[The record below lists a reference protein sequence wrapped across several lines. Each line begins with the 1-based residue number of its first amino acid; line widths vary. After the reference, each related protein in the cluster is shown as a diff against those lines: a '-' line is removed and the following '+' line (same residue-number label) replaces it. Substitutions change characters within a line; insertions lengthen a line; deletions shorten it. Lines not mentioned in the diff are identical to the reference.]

1 MREQKGTP
9 ETSKIENTL
18 KRGKWN
24 PQRRQMLS
32 RLKKRNTIRREAA
45 GNAEFPSMRTLGEST
60 DWAGTKGE
68 CVAGKGTSMGHWLS
82 NTQEGKSCENVVL
95 PANN

>member
-1 MREQKGTP
+1 
-9 ETSKIENTL
+9 
-18 KRGKWN
+18 
-24 PQRRQMLS
+24 MLS
-32 RLKKRNTIRREAA
+32 RSKKRNTMWREAA
-45 GNAEFPSMRTLGEST
+45 GNAEVLSMRRVGEST